1 MEETI
6 RQVAGLLLGAI
17 PTAVLLLSLYVIY
30 HNVLHKPLLRVL
42 AQRHAL
48 TEGAVEQAKADIAA
62 AAAKTADYEERL
74 REAKLVVFKQQ
85 EARRQTAQQ
94 ARADAIAQARVQ
106 ADTQV
111 KAARKQLDKDVA
123 DAKSSLQ
130 GDAQRIAAEIV
141 RTVLRPSASA
151 SPATGGAR

>member
-1 MEETI
+1 M
-6 RQVAGLLLGAI
+6 
-17 PTAVLLLSLYVIY
+17 
-30 HNVLHKPLLRVL
+30 
-42 AQRHAL
+42 
-48 TEGAVEQAKADIAA
+48 
-62 AAAKTADYEERL
+62 
-74 REAKLVVFKQQ
+74 
-85 EARRQTAQQ
+85 
-94 ARADAIAQARVQ
+94 
-106 ADTQV
+106 